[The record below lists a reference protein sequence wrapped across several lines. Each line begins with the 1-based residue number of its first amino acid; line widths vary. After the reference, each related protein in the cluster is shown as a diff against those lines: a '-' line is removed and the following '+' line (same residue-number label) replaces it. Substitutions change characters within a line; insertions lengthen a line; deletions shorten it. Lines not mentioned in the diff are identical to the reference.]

1 MKLKQK
7 SPQITRNYKL
17 AKSSPAN
24 QSTDKPYFFAV
35 VASIFLTSS
44 SGSNSA
50 PKYNAKSPVAG
61 TVALVKN
68 WLIVEIRGEEKT
80 KLIVGFFANAS
91 LAMVASSPSVKSRP
105 HSVSSTAGVF
115 TPAEGSISYA
125 WPLQMSNNASPS

>member
-68 WLIVEIRGEEKT
+68 WLIVEIKGEDQIDRRVLRDRFLSDGC
-80 KLIVGFFANAS
+80 LIAIRQITAPLS
-91 LAMVASSPSVKSRP
+91 L
-105 HSVSSTAGVF
+105 
-115 TPAEGSISYA
+115 
-125 WPLQMSNNASPS
+125 